1 MPTTAAAAA
10 AILPLPL
17 CIPLPHQRGPPL
29 SPFWIQV
36 AEHALAEARAFR
48 AAAAAA
54 AAAAA
59 PAAAAPEREFA
70 RAAAAVLE
78 QVSSRGGPARPRRVA
93 AAPCAAPA

>member
-54 AAAAA
+54 AA